1 MPSSTS
7 PQGNEVPA
15 EKRLDGA
22 GDLPPPSPPSEGGGA
37 GEGPCSRWSCREGAA
52 CEAAALDMH
61 MGAGGTGIGNK
72 NQIPNKQL
80 TETTD
85 LKSQPEN

>member
-1 MPSSTS
+1 MERGTFP
-7 PQGNEVPA
+7 P
-15 EKRLDGA
+15 
-22 GDLPPPSPPSEGGGA
+22 LPRPPKEG
-37 GEGPCSRWSCREGAA
+37 EPESCREGAA